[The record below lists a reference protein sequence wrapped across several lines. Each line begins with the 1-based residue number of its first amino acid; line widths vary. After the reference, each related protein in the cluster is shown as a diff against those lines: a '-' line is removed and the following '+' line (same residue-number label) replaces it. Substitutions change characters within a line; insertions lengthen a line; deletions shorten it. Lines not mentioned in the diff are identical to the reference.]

1 MTAAADAYVYKEAL
15 IVLGT
20 AGVVIPL
27 FTRMRINPII
37 GFLIVGAFI
46 GPNLLGELAKQ
57 YQWLS
62 IFIIGQGEDIARLA
76 DLGVVFLL
84 FIVGLELSFERVLA
98 LRRLVLGFGSVQV
111 LASAAII
118 AAVLALIGA
127 ARNEAI
133 IVGLALSLSSTA
145 IVIQLLSAEK
155 RLGTQSGRISFAVL
169 LFQDLAVVPILLLI
183 PTLGTAQGGHIA
195 GGVAAAL
202 LQAGITILLI
212 VIIGRLALRPLLRL
226 VASTQSP
233 DLFMAATLLIV
244 VGAALISSFGG
255 LSMALGAFIAGLLLA
270 ETEYRREIEATIE
283 PFKGLLL
290 GTYFLLVGMGMN
302 LKLLVSHPL
311 LIGGFALALI
321 AVKSG
326 IVIGAG
332 RFFRLP
338 PAPRVRSALL
348 LGPGGEFAF
357 VIMAAGLAASAVS
370 LATSQI
376 VTLTVTITMLLIP
389 VLSVAGTWLS
399 SKFTVR
405 ASLPAEALGE
415 PAPDQDAKVI
425 IVGFGRV
432 GTLVGSM
439 LEEHGIPYIGIEMD
453 PDVLVKAR
461 RAGRP
466 LYYGDATRAEL
477 LRRFG
482 IEKVSTLVAT
492 MDSPSK
498 VDQVVRAARALRSD
512 LKIIARAR
520 DEDHA
525 IDLYQAGVTEAVP
538 ETTEA
543 SLQLGESVLIEAG
556 IPMGLAIAA
565 IHERRDALRRLL
577 GRPDR
582 RRELGKARARLKR
595 LKEKENR

>member
-1 MTAAADAYVYKEAL
+1 MAAAADAYVYKEAL

-57 YQWLS
+57 HQWLS

-76 DLGVVFLL
+76 ELGVVFLL

-98 LRRLVLGFGSVQV
+98 LRRLVVGFGSVQV

-127 ARNEAI
+127 PRNEAI

-183 PTLGTAQGGHIA
+183 PTLGMAGGHIA

-244 VGAALISSFGG
+244 VGAALISSIGG

-290 GTYFLLVGMGMN
+290 GTYFLLMGMGMN

-338 PAPRVRSALL
+338 PAPLVRSGLL

-357 VIMAAGLAASAVS
+357 VIMAAGLAAGAVS
-370 LATSQI
+370 IPSSQI
-376 VTLTVTITMLLIP
+376 VTLIVSVTMLLIP
-389 VLSVAGTWLS
+389 VLSMAGTWLT
-399 SKFTVR
+399 SKFAVR

-415 PAPDQDAKVI
+415 PSPDQDVKVI
-425 IVGFGRV
+425 VVGFGRV

-439 LEEHGIPYIGIEMD
+439 LEEHGISYIGIEMD
-453 PDVLVKAR
+453 PEVLVKAR

-466 LYYGDATRAEL
+466 LYYGDATRPEL

-482 IEKVSTLVAT
+482 IDKVSTLVAT

-525 IDLYQAGVTEAVP
+525 MDLYQAGVTEAVP

-595 LKEKENR
+595 LKEKANR